1 MIVSKIAGDWIR
13 TADVWYRKRPLY
25 HLRHNHCP
33 NGIIGWLKS
42 WNVKNGF
49 WGMVAGAAVVKQV
62 TFFFRFLTEGDG
74 RSGGE
79 EDECECGERGRELGL
94 VGNKLVW
101 KWEDGSVVVDGGGG
115 AGYGWGQWT
124 AKEFWNTLTHIHDF
138 KKHVAAATATAAMA
152 AVAAFSYDDA
162 WILLVHSHSWQMPFR
177 SHDRHSANTRGLLTT
192 QTSVL
197 PLSLCLFHTCFA
209 HTNVRPRIPLAEGC
223 RVPYWPTR

>member
-1 MIVSKIAGDWIR
+1 MSGIGSDRSTICATTTAQMELLVDWKVEMWR
-13 TADVWYRKRPLY
+13 MDFEEWWLVLLSWNKL
-25 HLRHNHCP
+25 LFSS
-33 NGIIGWLKS
+33 GFWLKGTGG
-42 WNVKNGF
+42 V
-49 WGMVAGAAVVKQV
+49 
-62 TFFFRFLTEGDG
+62 
-74 RSGGE
+74 GGE

-197 PLSLCLFHTCFA
+197 TLSLCLFHTCFA